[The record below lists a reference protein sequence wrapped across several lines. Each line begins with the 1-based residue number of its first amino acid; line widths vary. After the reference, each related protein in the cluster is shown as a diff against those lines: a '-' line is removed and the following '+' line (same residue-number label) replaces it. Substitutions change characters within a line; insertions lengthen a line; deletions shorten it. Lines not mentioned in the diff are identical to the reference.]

1 MLRSWLQRQVGDP
14 EGQVLLVQAG
24 VSVLTAAWLLFW
36 PVPTEVVGTGVI
48 IVPEGARVVD
58 ARAEGQILDIAA
70 PVGAAV
76 RKGEVLFRIY
86 LPVLEQG
93 LRQG

>member
-14 EGQVLLVQAG
+14 EGQVLLAQA
-24 VSVLTAAWLLFW
+24 
-36 PVPTEVVGTGVI
+36 GVI

-76 RKGEVLFRIY
+76 RKGEVL
-86 LPVLEQG
+86 PPG
-93 LRQG
+93 A